1 MGHPT
6 VHEVQDKA
14 QLVRRVEGIRHTHN
28 ERAVLKEDAE
38 RTSLKST
45 SELLPPNLTLVVFLK
60 WVIQL
65 VVEKELRTF
74 SKTHPCSTKKRF
86 LNQKDGFHSG
96 PL

>member
-28 ERAVLKEDAE
+28 ERAVLEEDAE

-45 SELLPPNLTLVVFLK
+45 SELLPANLTLVVFLK

-74 SKTHPCSTKKRF
+74 SKTHPCSTK
-86 LNQKDGFHSG
+86 N
-96 PL
+96 